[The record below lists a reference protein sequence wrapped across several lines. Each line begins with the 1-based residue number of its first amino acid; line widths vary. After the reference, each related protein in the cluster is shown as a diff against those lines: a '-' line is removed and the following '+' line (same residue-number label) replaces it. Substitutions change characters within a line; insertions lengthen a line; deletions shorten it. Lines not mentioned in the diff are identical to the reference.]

1 MTEIEKQDLTLSEL
15 NDKTQELDDAL
26 KNASFRIKRT
36 RKNIKACK
44 EACKQTNEIITG
56 ELNVATK

>member
-15 NDKTQELDDAL
+15 NEKTKELDDAL
-26 KNASFRIKRT
+26 SNASFRAKRT

-44 EACKQTNEIITG
+44 EACKQTNDIITG
-56 ELNVATK
+56 ELNVSSK